1 MKFNKLW
8 ALCVEKDIVPSL
20 MFKELGLSSQTMFS
34 MRPAKEGVEYK
45 TRQKKGSVSLSTIN
59 KICGYLKCQPCDI
72 MELGE

>member
-1 MKFNKLW
+1 
-8 ALCVEKDIVPSL
+8 
-20 MFKELGLSSQTMFS
+20 MFS

-45 TRQKKGSVSLSTIN
+45 TRQKKGSVSLSTID